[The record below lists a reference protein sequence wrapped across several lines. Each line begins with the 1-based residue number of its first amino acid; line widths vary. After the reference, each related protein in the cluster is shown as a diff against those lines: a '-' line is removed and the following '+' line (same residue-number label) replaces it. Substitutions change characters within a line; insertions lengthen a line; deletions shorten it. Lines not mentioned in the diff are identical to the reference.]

1 MADKVVWQSAVA
13 PSCDRFTDNKGLH
26 ITCPLKAG
34 MEVNG
39 FFGWRER
46 SHQGDL
52 EFT

>member
-13 PSCDRFTDNKGLH
+13 PSCDRLTDNKGPH

-34 MEVNG
+34 MEVKG
-39 FFGWRER
+39 VFGWREN
-46 SHQGDL
+46 SHQRGP